1 MKTANGKWWGAVFF
15 CCIVLILLCPSDLK
29 PAIDFYHRAEIQK
42 RMMNREIIS
51 VVNAL
56 AHPEKENLRMLS
68 VKAGGILHRVSLEQ
82 VTKFMTDYESLEKIA
97 PKYIKASSLKKIK
110 SPPKS
115 KYIHIKSA
123 LKTALINYEV
133 ESLMKIHE
141 ERLDDRTLI
150 NFEVIPASSLGL
162 KFENERFVG
171 FKGTMTVQK
180 IRPTLVSTQM
190 GHRVSR
196 NREKEDSLLAI
207 FQGEMETENISS
219 VLPNFMVRFAM
230 EVALQKVGILF
241 RNYIENLCERSGKA
255 QSG

>member
-1 MKTANGKWWGAVFF
+1 MKTANGKWWGTVFF
-15 CCIVLILLCPSDLK
+15 CCLVLILFCPLDLK

-51 VVNAL
+51 VVNTL
-56 AHPEKENLRMLS
+56 THPEKENLRMLS
-68 VKAGGILHRVSLEQ
+68 VKAGGILHHVSLEQ

-110 SPPKS
+110 TGGT
-115 KYIHIKSA
+115 YIHIKSA
-123 LKTALINYEV
+123 LKTALIDYEV

-141 ERLDDRTLI
+141 EKLIDRTII
-150 NFEVIPASSLGL
+150 NFQVVPANSLGL

-171 FKGTMTVQK
+171 FRGTMTVQK

-219 VLPNFMVRFAM
+219 VLPNFMIRFAM

-241 RNYIENLCERSGKA
+241 RNYIEPVRR
-255 QSG
+255 

>member
-1 MKTANGKWWGAVFF
+1 MKMNNGKRWETVFF
-15 CCIVLILLCPSDLK
+15 CCLVLILLCSSDLK
-29 PAIDFYHRAEIQK
+29 AAIDFYQRAEIQK

-56 AHPEKENLRMLS
+56 KDPEKENLKILS

-82 VTKFMTDYESLEKIA
+82 ITKFMTDYESLERIA
-97 PKYIKASSLKKIK
+97 PKYIKASSLKKTK
-110 SPPKS
+110 SGG

-123 LKTALINYEV
+123 LKTALIDYEV

-141 ERLDDRTLI
+141 EKLDDRTLI
-150 NFEVIPASSLGL
+150 HFEVVPANSLGL

-171 FKGTMTVQK
+171 FKGTMSVQK
-180 IRPTLVSTQM
+180 IRPALVSTQM

-207 FQGEMETENISS
+207 FQGKMETENISS
-219 VLPNFMVRFAM
+219 VLPTFMVRFAM

-241 RNYIENLCERSGKA
+241 RNYIENLNKA

>member
-15 CCIVLILLCPSDLK
+15 CCFVLILLCPLDLK
-29 PAIDFYHRAEIQK
+29 AAIDFYQRSDIQK

-51 VVNAL
+51 VVNTL
-56 AHPEKENLRMLS
+56 THPEKENLRILS

-82 VTKFMTDYESLEKIA
+82 VTKFMTDYESLERIA
-97 PKYIKASSLKKIK
+97 SKYIKASSLKKTR
-110 SPPKS
+110 SGE

-123 LKTALINYEV
+123 LKTALIDYKV
-133 ESLMKIHE
+133 ESLMKVDE
-141 ERLDDRTLI
+141 EKLDDRTLI
-150 NFEVIPASSLGL
+150 HFEVVPANSLGL

-171 FKGTMTVQK
+171 FKGTMMVQK
-180 IRPTLVSTQM
+180 IRPTLVSTKM

-219 VLPNFMVRFAM
+219 VLPSFMIRFAM

-241 RNYIENLCERSGKA
+241 RNYIENLSGA